1 MIPSKNRI
9 RKSGEYSKVFKNSIK
24 FETPNF
30 KIYLA
35 KSIDP
40 TCKVGIIASG
50 KIGGAVKRNLIKRRI
65 KAILLPYLT
74 TLPYNIVIKIKQIP
88 SVPFTDLKKE
98 IESVILKQDEKG
110 SIKTSSNSSL

>member
-1 MIPSKNRI
+1 MIPLKNRI
-9 RKSGEYSKVFKNSIK
+9 RKSGEYAKVFNNSTR
-24 FETPNF
+24 FETQNF
-30 KIYLA
+30 KIYLT
-35 KSIDP
+35 KSLDS

-88 SVPFTDLKKE
+88 THSFTDLKKE